1 MVVGSEFL
9 EVGRMAESTKGVE
22 ENDKGIEGKRG
33 DIGTRGG
40 TRNGGRKREE
50 EEEEEE
56 EVVVEKE
63 KKEEDDDEK
72 EVGEERAIKGKSEAT
87 CTRQQPPT
95 SEELIIN
102 LLSPSPNAT
111 VLTRPPSLH
120 FHLRLSQRTHEAAK
134 RCEEQ
139 RCGGCFWNRYRDAK
153 HGSRVRKSSNDPG
166 VQIHKHMPARVY
178 ADARVTKQGM
188 RCETYDSRSS
198 LNGYHRSGYCVPYL
212 KYAREKRMLC

>member
-33 DIGTRGG
+33 DIGARGE

-50 EEEEEE
+50 EEGEGKVKE
-56 EVVVEKE
+56 E
-63 KKEEDDDEK
+63 KKEEEEDEK
-72 EVGEERAIKGKSEAT
+72 EVGEERAIKGKSQAT

-120 FHLRLSQRTHEAAK
+120 FHLNVKVRTHKEAAK
-134 RCEEQ
+134 RCVEQ

-153 HGSRVRKSSNDPG
+153 HDSRVRKSSNDPD

-178 ADARVTKQGM
+178 VDARVTKQGM

-198 LNGYHRSGYCVPYL
+198 LNGYSIIDRDIAC
-212 KYAREKRMLC
+212 RI